1 MLAYAEV
8 CWSKGIAVYIPLPS
22 PMPSDEYG
30 ECSCFW
36 YKRKCLPLIKDLLQS
51 ANLIQS
57 SAVLCSML
65 NASRSFMANRSPHL
79 LHRGLHFVCPQTDTI
94 QCSSWV
100 SLAHQVECVLW
111 FYHPFF
117 FFLCSECLW
126 ICKITFHQF
135 PALNVFPQ
143 RPSLAKGLGIQT
155 LFCYRD
161 DLCVS
166 IWKFRFVEEFVW
178 RICLKKLFEEFASYE
193 YSQKASSSIQ
203 ILWQQTQN

>member
-1 MLAYAEV
+1 MVPWQQKKRFFWNTFWLAEDFLAISLFSKPFYSMLAYAEV
-8 CWSKGIAVYIPLPS
+8 CWSKGIAVYFPLPS

-30 ECSCFW
+30 ECSCSW

-94 QCSSWV
+94 QCSTWV

-117 FFLCSECLW
+117 FPMLRMFMNM
-126 ICKITFHQF
+126 QNNF
-135 PALNVFPQ
+135 PPVSSIKCVSTKTISSQ
-143 RPSLAKGLGIQT
+143 RPWHPNVVLLQRWS
-155 LFCYRD
+155 
-161 DLCVS
+161 LCVH
-166 IWKFRFVEEFVW
+166 
-178 RICLKKLFEEFASYE
+178 LKV
-193 YSQKASSSIQ
+193 
-203 ILWQQTQN
+203 

>member
-8 CWSKGIAVYIPLPS
+8 CWSKGIAVYFPFPS
-22 PMPSDEYG
+22 SVPSDEYG
-30 ECSCFW
+30 ECSCSW

-100 SLAHQVECVLW
+100 SLTHQVECVLW

-117 FFLCSECLW
+117 FPMLRMFMNMQNNFPPVSSIKCLSTKT
-126 ICKITFHQF
+126 ISS
-135 PALNVFPQ
+135 Q
-143 RPSLAKGLGIQT
+143 RPRHPNVVLLQRWS
-155 LFCYRD
+155 
-161 DLCVS
+161 LCVH
-166 IWKFRFVEEFVW
+166 
-178 RICLKKLFEEFASYE
+178 LKV
-193 YSQKASSSIQ
+193 
-203 ILWQQTQN
+203 

>member
-1 MLAYAEV
+1 MRNFKGHQFAIVGHNWEFLWWSPDNKKEIFLEHILISRGFLSSLFSKPFYSMLAYAEV
-8 CWSKGIAVYIPLPS
+8 CWSKGIAVYFPFPS
-22 PMPSDEYG
+22 SVPSDEYG
-30 ECSCFW
+30 ECSCSW

-100 SLAHQVECVLW
+100 SLTHQVECVLW

-117 FFLCSECLW
+117 FSYA
-126 ICKITFHQF
+126 Q
-135 PALNVFPQ
+135 NV
-143 RPSLAKGLGIQT
+143 
-155 LFCYRD
+155 
-161 DLCVS
+161 
-166 IWKFRFVEEFVW
+166 
-178 RICLKKLFEEFASYE
+178 YE
-193 YSQKASSSIQ
+193 YAK
-203 ILWQQTQN
+203 